1 MVSILKRI
9 KHCEGCG
16 VKLQD
21 ENILNLGYTTNLNN
35 DLCMRCFRL
44 KNYGEYESISS
55 NLVNYEKI
63 LSMVNRSRELVLY
76 VVDIINI
83 PNDLGIIK
91 KYLKNDIILVLNKR
105 DLLPISIKD
114 DKIIEYIKK
123 LEIDFKDIVII
134 SSEKNFNMD
143 ILYKKILKYQK
154 SNEIYV
160 VGYTNAGKSSLISR
174 FISDYGDGDT
184 NLTVSPLPSTTLNRV
199 EIPINDK
206 ITLIDTPGIIDN
218 SNIINFVEKK
228 LFKKLNSKKE
238 IKPRTYQLNKGQ
250 SLLLGDLVRL
260 DYIEGDRNSF
270 TFYIP
275 NEIKIRRTS
284 FKSDKLKD
292 LSLVNLDIGY
302 ANDICINGLGFIKV
316 VAASKVNLYLNKDI
330 NVFIRNNLI

>member
-105 DLLPISIKD
+105 DLLPISVKD
-114 DKIIEYIKK
+114 DKIIDYIKK

-270 TFYIP
+270 YT
-275 NEIKIRRTS
+275 
-284 FKSDKLKD
+284 
-292 LSLVNLDIGY
+292 
-302 ANDICINGLGFIKV
+302 
-316 VAASKVNLYLNKDI
+316 
-330 NVFIRNNLI
+330 